1 MSRDVKAVLFDLD
14 ETLCERP
21 RRPAERLAAAFDRA
35 GVEPFFT
42 ADEYHRLVNEIGGTD
57 SDIRRRERCFERL
70 AREYDRDETVGRQV
84 ADAYQA
90 LTDYTAVQFLPG
102 AERVLEDLEE
112 TYRLGLVTNGG
123 PDTQSPKIDALGIR
137 DRFETVVLAGY
148 DTPAKPDPTPF
159 RTAMANLDVSPE
171 RTIYVGNSLRS
182 DIAGAS
188 ASEIRSVWIP
198 YGDPERPNRT
208 QNRFEPDYTLES
220 IEEALSRPWEGD

>member
-1 MSRDVKAVLFDLD
+1 MGEDIRAVLFDLD

-21 RRPAERLAAAFDRA
+21 RRPAERLTAAFDRA

-42 ADEYHRLVNEIGGTD
+42 ADEYHRLVDEVGGTD
-57 SDIRRRERCFERL
+57 SDVRRRERCFKLL
-70 AREYDRDETVGRQV
+70 AREYDRDETVGRRV

-90 LTDYTAVQFLPG
+90 LTDYTAVEFLPG
-102 AERVLEDLEE
+102 AEQVLEAFEE

-137 DRFETVVLAGY
+137 ERFETVVLAGY

-159 RTAMANLDVSPE
+159 RTAMAELGVSPE

-198 YGDPERPNRT
+198 YGDAERPNRT
-208 QNRFEPDYTLES
+208 QNGFEPDYTLES